1 MDFARKQLEK
11 YGWSEGKGLGKN
23 EDGISVALKPKLK
36 FDNTGVGHNVG
47 EQFTNN
53 WWEKIFN
60 NASDNIDIEI
70 DNKEIRMKLKSPDA
84 VEITTKGYSVRDFKR
99 NSNLEYGSFL
109 KTSKLSGNSMEHYEV
124 PKLNENKNSF
134 QSLTD
139 EELFAACGGR
149 TAHKGARHGLKLS
162 GKLSRIEKQEKLLLK
177 KMKKISLSD
186 SNQEKVCMEK
196 KLKKIR
202 KQKEQN
208 QEKYT
213 PIVED
218 SMEST
223 SSNGLIKKK
232 KRKNVSFSETV
243 TVAPI
248 YNVEVDTS
256 FESEGDSTRD
266 YRNETQT
273 EAVASGSDEGIEQD
287 MKNNNNEYS
296 DNHRSFEVG
305 QFNINDLSKAER
317 KKLKKKRKL
326 EAKQNTS
333 TGLFLQKLHSD
344 ESDTKNQMDGCDEEE
359 KFVNIKKRKHSVTK
373 MDQHD
378 KHKKKKNKRKKQKKM
393 ENILSIMRSNSTQ
406 KINSIVESLNT
417 SCRISDNE

>member
-196 KLKKIR
+196 KLKKIK

-256 FESEGDSTRD
+256 FESEGGSTRD